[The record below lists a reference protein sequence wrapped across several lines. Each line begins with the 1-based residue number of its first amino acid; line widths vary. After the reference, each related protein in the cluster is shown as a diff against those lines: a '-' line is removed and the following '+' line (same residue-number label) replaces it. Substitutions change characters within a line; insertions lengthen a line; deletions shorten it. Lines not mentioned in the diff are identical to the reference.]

1 MLACFH
7 CFGELLG
14 VLVNMWRR
22 ECSVETVSAIFLGF
36 VCGFVMI
43 LLEHFTFEFLHDSA
57 Q

>member
-1 MLACFH
+1 
-7 CFGELLG
+7 LLG

-43 LLEHFTFEFLHDSA
+43 LLEHFTFEFPHDSA